1 MVFSYVFP
9 VLTPLLKMARPNV
22 LFDLSMTFSAHCFSK
37 LLFHRVFGLKLFALL
52 LFFSIFGLQKHV
64 LYTHRFNPFFF
75 LILTILLY
83 VSLVVFVFPI
93 LLPLLPIN

>member
-1 MVFSYVFP
+1 
-9 VLTPLLKMARPNV
+9 MARPNV
-22 LFDLSMTFSAHCFSK
+22 LFDLSMTFSAHCFFK
-37 LLFHRVFGLKLFALL
+37 LLFRRVFGLKLFALL

-64 LYTHRFNPFFF
+64 LYIHHFNPFFF

-93 LLPLLPIN
+93 PPPLLPIN